1 MEGIICTDGF
11 FTWNQNMIKSKWT
24 NLQYK
29 LMSLL
34 LKYLQHQW
42 EKKCLNEGTLEIL
55 SISSKLASSSVSVLE
70 KNFIS
75 CFSFL

>member
-1 MEGIICTDGF
+1 MEKYSPPVPLLVSFRFGSFSLYFQSRRHHLIMEGIICKDSF

-29 LMSLL
+29 LISLL

-42 EKKCLNEGTLEIL
+42 EKMLK
-55 SISSKLASSSVSVLE
+55 
-70 KNFIS
+70 
-75 CFSFL
+75 